1 MDEQIKHRF
10 DVLTWAIAFV
20 AALTIAEL
28 GMVTALAVNA
38 ITLSHQLGQITG
50 ELSVLVGHVQLR

>member
-38 ITLSHQLGQITG
+38 ITLSHQLGLTIG
-50 ELSVLVGHVQLR
+50 RLDVLIDHVQLR